1 MGRKSISTY
10 KLNKIKKMLSEGKTS
25 NQISSELK
33 ISTATVSNYRAY
45 FKNKDKLNSAEKNYN
60 NSGSIDQK
68 MLEKVPPINANIS
81 PDSLKTSFKYIVNGT
96 SINFK
101 HKPKS
106 IIIGINEIIVDI

>member
-10 KLNKIKKMLSEGKTS
+10 KLNKIKKLLSEGKTS

-45 FKNKDKLNSAEKNYN
+45 FKKKDKLNLTEKNYN

-68 MLEKVPPINANIS
+68 MLEKVPSTNANIS
-81 PDSLKTSFKYIVNGT
+81 SDTFKTSFKYIVNGT